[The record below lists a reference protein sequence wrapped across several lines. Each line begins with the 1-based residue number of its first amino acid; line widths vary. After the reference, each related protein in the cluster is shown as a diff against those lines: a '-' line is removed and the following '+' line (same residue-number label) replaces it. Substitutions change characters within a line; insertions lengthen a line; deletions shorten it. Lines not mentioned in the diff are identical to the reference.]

1 MKLKNKVA
9 PIAFFSSFGF
19 FWDFYGE
26 KTPSEVDEG
35 VHACP

>member
-1 MKLKNKVA
+1 MWCGIFAEISVYLW
-9 PIAFFSSFGF
+9 F